1 MNRLNRLA
9 NESAEK
15 MAVIM
20 AWMTMGG
27 RPPVKQVYDTALLSR
42 YNAIRQAVRYQ
53 RNTEGKE

>member
-20 AWMTMGG
+20 AWMTIGG

-53 RNTEGKE
+53 RNTEGNE